1 MTDLNTRSLPGASRN
16 AVNTIRD
23 DAEALEIADR
33 LAEGFAKTAPYRDR
47 ERRLPFA
54 ELDRFS
60 ESGLWAI
67 TVPAAFGGPD
77 VSYKTVAKVIEIIS
91 AADSSLGQIPQNHL
105 SVMFQVRAVGT
116 RAQQEVIFGQGNL
129 LKSPSY

>member
-1 MTDLNTRSLPGASRN
+1 MTDLNTLSLPGASLI
-16 AVNTIRD
+16 AVIRD
-23 DAEALEIADR
+23 DAEALEIANR

-60 ESGLWAI
+60 QSGLWAI

-91 AADSSLGQIPQNHL
+91 AADSSLGQIPQKSFERYVPSTCRGDANTTG
-105 SVMFQVRAVGT
+105 AGD
-116 RAQQEVIFGQGNL
+116 L
-129 LKSPSY
+129 L